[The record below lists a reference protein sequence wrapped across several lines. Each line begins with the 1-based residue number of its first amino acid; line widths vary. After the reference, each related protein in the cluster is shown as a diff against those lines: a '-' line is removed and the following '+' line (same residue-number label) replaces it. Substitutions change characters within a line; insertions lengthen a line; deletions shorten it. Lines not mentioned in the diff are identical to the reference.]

1 MTTLTYEDIEMLRKA
16 FDREYVRIDD
26 CIGTQKDNDKKFA
39 SNEKHIAITS
49 HDVEMIKKLMWVGVS
64 TGVSSVILALIE
76 LIFK

>member
-26 CIGTQKDNDKKFA
+26 CIGTQKDNNEKFA